1 MTPDQENFF
10 LREIAIAACERLGN
24 GLVSGA
30 PTAVRLSE
38 DMNPD
43 AVPPDVDIVAY
54 TAFLADE
61 ELYEPLK
68 ENVDPGDVW
77 LGEFTYDLEKPFL
90 TKPAADEY
98 RRLRNERE
106 RLRTEMKDVEREY
119 ALVVEVLR
127 PGIDDRLDPS
137 RLVDPDCL
145 AVTRLLSDSKAKTRD
160 EARRMLAG
168 TPELDQATAKTERKT
183 ANRRKRTLSDRLE
196 RLRQTHIPKI
206 QEIDQQLNHLCTA
219 GVKGVLSPTASD
231 LGLAAW
237 AFIRVNKQLIKNE
250 SLHRRAQNQLIEACT
265 PAEADV
271 TKNAARQG
279 KAVTKKRG
287 GQKKT
292 AQDIALYDDY
302 MEGLERGSWPSMA
315 AFARDRGMRP
325 DTTRIALTRGKAAK
339 AKLDA
344 K

>member
-1 MTPDQENFF
+1 MTPDEEKLL
-10 LREIAIAACERLGN
+10 LRDIAIAACERLGN
-24 GLVSGA
+24 GLVSGL

-61 ELYEPLK
+61 EMYKPLK
-68 ENVDPGDVW
+68 ENVNPDDVW
-77 LGEFTYDLEKPFL
+77 LGGFTYDLEKPCL
-90 TKPAADEY
+90 TESTADEY
-98 RRLRNERE
+98 RRLRDERE
-106 RLRTEMKDVEREY
+106 RLRTEMKDVEREH

-127 PGIDDRLDPS
+127 SGIDDRLDPS

-183 ANRRKRTLSDRLE
+183 ANRRKRTLSGRLE
-196 RLRQTHIPKI
+196 LLRQTHVPKI

-237 AFIRVNKQLIKNE
+237 AFIRVNKQLIENE
-250 SLHRRAQNQLIEACT
+250 SLHRRAQKQLTEACT
-265 PAEADV
+265 PAEKGVQKDANRLS
-271 TKNAARQG
+271 KAA
-279 KAVTKKRG
+279 TKKRG
-287 GQKKT
+287 GQKRT
-292 AQDIALYDDY
+292 EQDIALYDDY
-302 MEGLERGSWPSMA
+302 MEGLERGSWQSMA

-325 DTTRIALTRGKAAK
+325 DTTRVALTRGKAAK